1 MIGLEI
7 IKMLVQSL
15 VIIIVLAVFLE
26 MLLPG
31 SQMHAY
37 VKMVMGLLVIVLVL
51 EAGAKLVRQDFQLAL
66 PAISQRTALPSA
78 AGIMAEGQKLREQQ
92 KQLAAAEYR
101 QGLEKQVLALARLQN
116 RLHVTG
122 VQVKIN
128 QQAGNQDF
136 GRLTGIVLEIDRSAA
151 EGKTGIADIEPV
163 KVTWE
168 ANSQPETAPG
178 DGLAGSE
185 QARRLAQTVANF
197 YNLPL
202 EQVQVVEKSR
212 QAD

>member
-1 MIGLEI
+1 MIGLEV
-7 IKMLVQSL
+7 IKILVQSL

-51 EAGAKLVRQDFQLAL
+51 EAGAKLLRQDFQLAL
-66 PAISQRTALPSA
+66 PALSQKTAYPPL
-78 AGIMAEGQKLREQQ
+78 AGIMAEGQKLRDQQ
-92 KQLAAAEYR
+92 KQLATAEYR

-116 RLHVTG
+116 RLNVTG
-122 VQVKIN
+122 VQVKLN
-128 QQAGNQDF
+128 QQADNLDY

-151 EGKTGIADIEPV
+151 EGKTGTTVIEPV

-168 ANSQPETAPG
+168 TNSQPESAAG
-178 DGLAGSE
+178 SSLADSE

-202 EQVQVVEKSR
+202 EQVKVVEKGR